1 MTTVEDHWVV
11 DDVTLS
17 GFTVEGPYGP
27 ANPESYKNTKD
38 GQHHSMI
45 VAAGTRDLSVNAI
58 SIKDSISHALT
69 VANSVDANISN
80 IVIDG
85 AHNKGT
91 QGNGYGLWIRD
102 VYDSR
107 FTELDIVDVR
117 HAVLFAS
124 WTSASGNYVHV
135 SDTNRD
141 INFHGGRDQFNTVV
155 VDVMRVNDAS
165 SNAPGKEVF
174 FNEGE
179 VYGAPTDASVNEVLI
194 RSSVAQVYE
203 HHEVETDG
211 RVRWRGDE
219 IFTGAGDDYAA
230 GGSGADTIY
239 ASDGDDAI
247 DGGAGFDVLVLPGLR
262 ADYLVTKDDDALYF
276 DRSNDTTWA
285 HQVESFRFRDMTLS
299 ASDLRATALLE
310 NKTVDNP
317 DTAVEGAGEI
327 GPEDPTGGTD
337 GGTGGGVFDVNGLIP
352 ATHLGWESMDVSVLD
367 KVSGSERWERIWIDT
382 SSKIDGTV
390 EAVSMAGSAHLV
402 VVGNSGDNQMA
413 GNHGDNRLEGRNGDD
428 KIFGK
433 NGNDT
438 LLGGKG
444 DDDLDGG
451 TENDQLDGGLG
462 DDTIEG
468 GGGDDTIRASAGED
482 WVDGENGEADLIIF
496 SKTTR
501 DFTVRMEDDDVYQFT
516 EGANTTYIE
525 AVEMFAFTNGT
536 FSLDEIDAWI
546 ATGVSPDQD
555 PNNPDP
561 PLPDFDFDLVSPL

>member
-1 MTTVEDHWVV
+1 MTSSFIEIPVGTSAQSLQRAINSAQAGDVFRLAAGVHRFTQTIEIYQHGVSLIGAGRDKTTIVMDNDDIDAPVIQVGHRLHNPVVQSTVGLAEFAHRGETQLTLSSAAWLNPGDVIFISQDNTDAFLDEIGDTLWREDRDLRTLMAEIVAVNGNVVTLDTPLTFDFDPQLTTVEDHWVV

-310 NKTVDNP
+310 N
-317 DTAVEGAGEI
+317 
-327 GPEDPTGGTD
+327 
-337 GGTGGGVFDVNGLIP
+337 
-352 ATHLGWESMDVSVLD
+352 
-367 KVSGSERWERIWIDT
+367 
-382 SSKIDGTV
+382 
-390 EAVSMAGSAHLV
+390 
-402 VVGNSGDNQMA
+402 
-413 GNHGDNRLEGRNGDD
+413 
-428 KIFGK
+428 
-433 NGNDT
+433 
-438 LLGGKG
+438 
-444 DDDLDGG
+444 
-451 TENDQLDGGLG
+451 
-462 DDTIEG
+462 
-468 GGGDDTIRASAGED
+468 
-482 WVDGENGEADLIIF
+482 
-496 SKTTR
+496 
-501 DFTVRMEDDDVYQFT
+501 
-516 EGANTTYIE
+516 
-525 AVEMFAFTNGT
+525 
-536 FSLDEIDAWI
+536 
-546 ATGVSPDQD
+546 
-555 PNNPDP
+555 
-561 PLPDFDFDLVSPL
+561 